1 MAIYAAMILFLEYF
15 ANSVLSM
22 QQQKQNWMF
31 GSVSDVTV
39 VMDTCTHKFINIY
52 VCSTLLESWAI

>member
-1 MAIYAAMILFLEYF
+1 MAIYAAMILFLEYV

-52 VCSTLLESWAI
+52 VCLTLLESWAI